1 MGGKTPKLK
10 CDGPISVE
18 KQGGPDKAIHNYLTR
33 HIRNM
38 NRCHKDT
45 ISHLDFGYAIVLDFY
60 NFTLD
65 DVLAHD
71 LVDLALTRKFL
82 KYAVVGLI
90 LFHTEIIF
98 HSDIKLQSI
107 VQCGSASKLTDFQ
120 SSCKIGDVTYNAE
133 KYNWGYCHPEVAVT
147 LLHSEQTHTFYG
159 LDTYDIWSLVSHS
172 GTKCTVIY
180 ILY

>member
-60 NFTLD
+60 NRTLE
-65 DVLAHD
+65 DVLTHD
-71 LVDLALTRKFL
+71 LVDLTLARKVL
-82 KYAVVGLI
+82 KDVVVGLI
-90 LFHTEIIF
+90 LLHTEIIF
-98 HSDIKLQSI
+98 HGDIKPRSI
-107 VQCGSASKLTDFQ
+107 VQCGSSWKLTDLQ
-120 SSCKIGDVTYNAE
+120 PSHKIGDVTRNAE
-133 KYNWGYCHPEVAVT
+133 KYNMA
-147 LLHSEQTHTFYG
+147 
-159 LDTYDIWSLVSHS
+159 
-172 GTKCTVIY
+172 TV
-180 ILY
+180 L